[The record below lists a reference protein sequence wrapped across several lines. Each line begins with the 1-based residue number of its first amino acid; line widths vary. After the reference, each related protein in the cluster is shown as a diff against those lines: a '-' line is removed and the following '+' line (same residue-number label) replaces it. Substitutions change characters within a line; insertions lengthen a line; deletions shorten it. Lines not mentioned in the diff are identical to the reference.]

1 MFLCLIPMTV
11 HCGNAWRHSS
21 VWTSVHPIIF
31 SGGALGVTATVS
43 VKKAEDV
50 LFASVRL
57 SHVLRSKEV
66 YGEAKIDENG
76 ELLVERVFENYL
88 RRRGVVICSV
98 VPEED
103 CVQII
108 ASLPVV
114 GRVRVYLNKDN

>member
-1 MFLCLIPMTV
+1 MTV
-11 HCGNAWRHSS
+11 NCGNAWRHSS
-21 VWTSVHPIIF
+21 VWKSTNAVIF

-66 YGEAKIDENG
+66 YGEAKIDEDG
-76 ELLVERVFENYL
+76 KLIVERVFENYL

-103 CVQII
+103 SVQII
-108 ASLPVV
+108 ASLPVA
-114 GRVRVYLNKDN
+114 GRVRVYLNRR

>member
-1 MFLCLIPMTV
+1 MTV
-11 HCGNAWRHSS
+11 NCGNAWRHSS
-21 VWTSVHPIIF
+21 VWKSSNPVIF

-57 SHVLRSKEV
+57 SHVLRTKEV
-66 YGEAKIDENG
+66 YGEAKIDEDG
-76 ELLVERVFENYL
+76 KLIVDRVFENYL

-114 GRVRVYLNKDN
+114 GRVRVYLNKR

>member
-1 MFLCLIPMTV
+1 MTV
-11 HCGNAWRHSS
+11 NCGNAWRHSS
-21 VWTSVHPIIF
+21 VWSSANPVVF

-43 VKKAEDV
+43 VKKAEDT

-57 SHVLRSKEV
+57 SHALRSKEV

-76 ELLVERVFENYL
+76 ELIVERVFENYL
-88 RRRGVVICSV
+88 RRRGVAICSV
-98 VPEED
+98 VPHED

-114 GRVRVYLNKDN
+114 GRVHVSLNRR